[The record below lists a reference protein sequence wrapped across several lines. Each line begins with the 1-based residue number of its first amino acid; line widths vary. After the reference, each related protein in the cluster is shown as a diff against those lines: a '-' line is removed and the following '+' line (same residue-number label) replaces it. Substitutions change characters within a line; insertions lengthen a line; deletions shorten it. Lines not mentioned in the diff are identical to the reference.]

1 MKKVKIAFIDRN
13 VVPSNETYQEIFTQA
28 GKFAAENSNT
38 EQFNQSAMDN
48 NLSKRIAD
56 NLLEST
62 QTISGLDNPR
72 QMIRWAYEA
81 QSRTSIRCNGVW

>member
-1 MKKVKIAFIDRN
+1 MKKVKIAFVDRN

-28 GKFAAENSNT
+28 GKFAAENSNS
-38 EQFNQSAMDN
+38 EQFDQSAMDN

-56 NLLEST
+56 NLLESS

-72 QMIRWAYEA
+72 EMIRWAYEA
-81 QSRTSIRCNGVW
+81 K